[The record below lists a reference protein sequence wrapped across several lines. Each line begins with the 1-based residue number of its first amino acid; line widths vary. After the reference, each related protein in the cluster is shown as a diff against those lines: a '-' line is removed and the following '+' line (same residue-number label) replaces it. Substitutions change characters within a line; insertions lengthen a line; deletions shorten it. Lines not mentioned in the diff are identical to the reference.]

1 MNLPLRVVVTPELLP
16 FRFCFS
22 TTLIP
27 DTMQPTLTTT
37 HHTSP
42 SLPLRFIG
50 GVLLTMIIALGLFW
64 VIMQPPVADFR
75 AMALFLSVT
84 AGISIAAGYIA
95 YRSGLAQRA
104 PHISWLLLGGYALAS
119 ILTFLN
125 VWLTARL
132 MFASQHDLLLATVL
146 LVFAGGIAMSL
157 GYFLSSSVTDYISEL
172 TGVARAIARGR
183 YDARAPERGA
193 NEVTELARTINFMA
207 GQLQEADRKQRELDQ
222 MRRNL
227 IAWAGHDLR
236 TPLASIQA
244 LVEALADG
252 VVEDPDMQQRY
263 LRTAQQDI
271 QALSLLID
279 DLFDLSQYDAG
290 ALELDRQLVD
300 FGDLISDTLN
310 RFTQL
315 AQNKGIALSGHS
327 SEGLGMVTV
336 DVQKIERVLANL
348 LANAIRHTPAGGQVR
363 VQARRQEAALLV
375 EVMDTGEGIAPDDLP
390 HVFDQF
396 YRGEKS
402 RSHATGGSGL
412 GLAIAKRIVEA
423 HGGQIGVESEPGQG
437 ARFWFTLPM

>member
-1 MNLPLRVVVTPELLP
+1 
-16 FRFCFS
+16 
-22 TTLIP
+22 
-27 DTMQPTLTTT
+27 MQSTLTSS
-37 HHTSP
+37 HRPSP
-42 SLPLRFIG
+42 PLPLRFIG
-50 GVLLTMIIALGLFW
+50 GVLLTMSVALGLFW
-64 VIMQPPVADFR
+64 TIMQPPVADFR

-84 AGISIAAGYIA
+84 AGISIIAGYLA

-104 PHISWLLLGGYALAS
+104 RRISWLLLGGYALAS

-157 GYFLSSSVTDYISEL
+157 GYFLSTTVTDYISEL
-172 TGVARAIARGR
+172 SEVAKAIARGR
-183 YDARAPERGA
+183 YDVRAPVRGA
-193 NEVTELARTINFMA
+193 NEVTELAHTFNLMA
-207 GQLQEADRKQRELDQ
+207 GQLQETDRQRRELEQ

-252 VVEDPDMQQRY
+252 VVEESDMQQRY
-263 LRTAQQDI
+263 LRTARRDI
-271 QALSLLID
+271 RALSLLID

-290 ALELDRQLVD
+290 ALELDRQPVD
-300 FGDLISDTLN
+300 FGDIISDTLN
-310 RFTQL
+310 RFAQL
-315 AQNKGIALSGHS
+315 ADSRGVSLVGRPV
-327 SEGLGMVTV
+327 EDLGTIQV

-348 LANAIRHTPAGGQVR
+348 LVNAIRHTSEGGEVR
-363 VQARRQEAALLV
+363 VQARRDETSLLV
-375 EVMDTGEGIAPDDLP
+375 TVTDTGEGIEPEDLP
-390 HVFDQF
+390 YVFDQF

-423 HGGQIGVESEPGQG
+423 HGGVIGVESEPGQG
-437 ARFWFTLPM
+437 ALFWFTLPM

>member
-1 MNLPLRVVVTPELLP
+1 
-16 FRFCFS
+16 
-22 TTLIP
+22 
-27 DTMQPTLTTT
+27 MQSTLTPVS
-37 HHTSP
+37 HSNSA

-64 VIMQPPVADFR
+64 VMMQPPVADFR
-75 AMALFLSVT
+75 AMALFLSIT

-119 ILTFLN
+119 VLTFLN

-157 GYFLSSSVTDYISEL
+157 GYFLSTTVTDYISEL
-172 TGVARAIARGR
+172 NGVARTLARGR
-183 YDARAPERGA
+183 YAVRASVRGA
-193 NEVTELARTINFMA
+193 NEVTELARSFNFMA
-207 GQLQEADRKQRELDQ
+207 GRLQEAERKQRELDQ

-252 VVEDPDMQQRY
+252 VVEDPATQQRY
-263 LRTAQQDI
+263 LNTARRDI

-279 DLFDLSQYDAG
+279 DLFDLAQYDAG
-290 ALELDRQLVD
+290 ALELVRQPVA

-310 RFTQL
+310 RFAQL
-315 AQNKGIALSGHS
+315 AARKSVTL
-327 SEGLGMVTV
+327 EGEVSDHLDQVTV

-348 LANAIRHTPAGGQVR
+348 LANAIRHTPAEGRVR
-363 VQARRQEAALLV
+363 VQARKTGEWLLV
-375 EVMDTGEGIAPDDLP
+375 EITDTGEGIAPADLP

-423 HGGQIGVESEPGQG
+423 HGGEIGVESEPGQG
-437 ARFWFTLPM
+437 ARFWFTLPGPA

>member
-1 MNLPLRVVVTPELLP
+1 
-16 FRFCFS
+16 
-22 TTLIP
+22 
-27 DTMQPTLTTT
+27 MQSTLTPVS
-37 HHTSP
+37 HSNP
-42 SLPLRFIG
+42 ASLPLRFIG

-64 VIMQPPVADFR
+64 VMMQPPVADFR
-75 AMALFLSVT
+75 AMAMFLSIT

-119 ILTFLN
+119 VLTFLN

-157 GYFLSSSVTDYISEL
+157 GYFLSTTVTDYISEL
-172 TGVARAIARGR
+172 NEVARTIARGH
-183 YDARAPERGA
+183 YDVRASVRGA
-193 NEVTELARTINFMA
+193 NEVTELARSFNFMA
-207 GQLQEADRKQRELDQ
+207 GRLQEAERKQRELDQ

-252 VVEDPDMQQRY
+252 VVEDSATRQRY
-263 LRTAQQDI
+263 LNTARRDI

-279 DLFDLSQYDAG
+279 DLFDLAQYDAG
-290 ALELDRQLVD
+290 ALELGRQPVA

-310 RFTQL
+310 RFAQL
-315 AQNKGIALSGHS
+315 AARKSVTL
-327 SEGLGMVTV
+327 EGEVSDHLDQVTV

-348 LANAIRHTPAGGQVR
+348 LANAIRHTPAEGRVR
-363 VQARRQEAALLV
+363 VQARKTGEWLLV
-375 EVMDTGEGIAPDDLP
+375 EITDTGEGIAPADLP

-423 HGGQIGVESEPGQG
+423 HGGEIGVESEPGQG
-437 ARFWFTLPM
+437 ARFWFTLPGPA

>member
-1 MNLPLRVVVTPELLP
+1 
-16 FRFCFS
+16 
-22 TTLIP
+22 
-27 DTMQPTLTTT
+27 MQPALTTSRHST
-37 HHTSP
+37 P

-75 AMALFLSVT
+75 AMALFLSIT

-95 YRSGLAQRA
+95 YRSGFAQRA

-119 ILTFLN
+119 VLTFLN

-157 GYFLSSSVTDYISEL
+157 GYFLSTTVTDYVSEL
-172 TGVARAIARGR
+172 NSVARAIARGR
-183 YDARAPERGA
+183 YEVRAPVRGA
-193 NEVTELARTINFMA
+193 NEVTDLARTFNLMA
-207 GQLQEADRKQRELDQ
+207 EQLQEADRKQRELDQ

-244 LVEALADG
+244 LVEALVDG
-252 VVEDPDMQQRY
+252 VVEDPEMQERY
-263 LRTAQQDI
+263 LRTARRDI

-279 DLFDLSQYDAG
+279 DLFDLAQYDAG
-290 ALELDRQLVD
+290 ALELDRQPVD
-300 FGDLISDTLN
+300 FGDIVSDTLN
-310 RFTQL
+310 RFGQL
-315 AQNKGIALSGHS
+315 AARKDIRLAGESADDLGI
-327 SEGLGMVTV
+327 VTV

-348 LANAIRHTPAGGQVR
+348 MANAIRHTPAGGEVR
-363 VQARRQEAALLV
+363 VRARREGSDLLV
-375 EVMDTGEGIAPDDLP
+375 EVIDTGEGISPDDLP
-390 HVFDQF
+390 YVFDQF

-412 GLAIAKRIVEA
+412 GLAIAKRIIEA
-423 HGGQIGVESEPGQG
+423 HGGVIGVESRSGEGSG
-437 ARFWFTLPM
+437 FWFTLPM

>member
-1 MNLPLRVVVTPELLP
+1 
-16 FRFCFS
+16 
-22 TTLIP
+22 
-27 DTMQPTLTTT
+27 MQSTLTPVS
-37 HHTSP
+37 HSNP
-42 SLPLRFIG
+42 ASLPLRFIG

-75 AMALFLSVT
+75 AMALFLSIT

-119 ILTFLN
+119 VLTFLN

-157 GYFLSSSVTDYISEL
+157 GYFLSTTVTDYISEL
-172 TGVARAIARGR
+172 KEVARTIARGH
-183 YDARAPERGA
+183 YDVRASVRGA
-193 NEVTELARTINFMA
+193 NEVTELARSFNFMA
-207 GQLQEADRKQRELDQ
+207 GRLQEAERKQRELDQ

-252 VVEDPDMQQRY
+252 VVEDSATRQRY
-263 LRTAQQDI
+263 LNTARRDI

-279 DLFDLSQYDAG
+279 DLFDLAQYDAG
-290 ALELDRQLVD
+290 ALELDRQPVA

-310 RFTQL
+310 RFAQL
-315 AQNKGIALSGHS
+315 AARKSVTL
-327 SEGLGMVTV
+327 EGEVSDHLDQVTV

-348 LANAIRHTPAGGQVR
+348 LANAIRHTPAEGRVR
-363 VQARRQEAALLV
+363 VQARKTGEWLLV
-375 EVMDTGEGIAPDDLP
+375 EITDTGEGIAPADLP

-396 YRGEKS
+396 YSGEKS

-423 HGGQIGVESEPGQG
+423 HGGEIGVESEPGQG
-437 ARFWFTLPM
+437 ARFWFTLPGPA